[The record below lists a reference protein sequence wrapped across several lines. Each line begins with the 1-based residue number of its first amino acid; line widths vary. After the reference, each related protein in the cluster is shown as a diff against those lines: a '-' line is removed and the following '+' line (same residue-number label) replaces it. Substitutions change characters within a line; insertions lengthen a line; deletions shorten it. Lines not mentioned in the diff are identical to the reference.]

1 MLLAS
6 EYCTCLPFTLSFRS
20 SPIVIF
26 EAIHIMNL
34 LKLVSISLLTFILFL
49 FLFFGVN
56 DILMSILP
64 FTLVY
69 EVFFFGHKI
78 DSYYN
83 LLTY

>member
-26 EAIHIMNL
+26 EVIHIMNL
-34 LKLVSISLLTFILFL
+34 LKLVSKSLLTFILFL
-49 FLFFGVN
+49 SSFFFFGVN
-56 DILMSILP
+56 DVLMSILP

-69 EVFFFGHKI
+69 EVFIFWPQ
-78 DSYYN
+78 DR
-83 LLTY
+83 